1 MEAATGGSFDRR
13 LQPTRFLFQRR
24 ITLVRSTS
32 SRISHA
38 TRALPVHAGSA
49 LRRSVGHARGIC
61 SACAPY
67 GVPLASWPCSRS
79 ERSGRAPRSP
89 VRESREPIVSE
100 PRETVM
106 LRGSTPDAFHPS
118 HVSHAC
124 RRIGS
129 RSRACSDEP
138 SHRASDVDELLQ
150 CFNRPAGTSGVPPIP
165 DLVTEASSA
174 QPKPAVRKRLPS
186 LESEVVLGP
195 TRRWGPRPRSFD
207 LFLGDRSP
215 LGSTPRHHCHR
226 HATFEGWV
234 FLRVLASIEACP
246 TREDG
251 AGQVPSSAELA
262 VSRSPRRPPQPLRIA
277 ATHFLPVSEG
287 AVTGLPSIAGSSRAG
302 QPEPQRPD
310 GLYDREAREHAL
322 EIGRAHV

>member
-24 ITLVRSTS
+24 ITLVRSTP

-38 TRALPVHAGSA
+38 TRALPVHAGST
-49 LRRSVGHARGIC
+49 LRRSVDRARGIC

-67 GVPLASWPCSRS
+67 GVPLTSLLCSRS

-106 LRGSTPDAFHPS
+106 LRGSTPDVFHPS

-124 RRIGS
+124 RRIGP

-165 DLVTEASSA
+165 DLVTEVSSA
-174 QPKPAVRKRLPS
+174 QPKPAVHERLPS

-195 TRRWGPRPRSFD
+195 TRRWGPRPRSLD
-207 LFLGDRSP
+207 LFWEIARPWAARPDTSVIATRPSKDGSSSASSCRSRPAPP
-215 LGSTPRHHCHR
+215 LRMVRARCLP
-226 HATFEGWV
+226 
-234 FLRVLASIEACP
+234 P
-246 TREDG
+246 
-251 AGQVPSSAELA
+251 PSS
-262 VSRSPRRPPQPLRIA
+262 P
-277 ATHFLPVSEG
+277 
-287 AVTGLPSIAGSSRAG
+287 RAG
-302 QPEPQRPD
+302 ALDDRPD
-310 GLYDREAREHAL
+310 PRGPKQRIFFRPTK
-322 EIGRAHV
+322 VP